1 MLHTNFLVS
10 APQLEL
16 MQLKKLNPW
25 ERLPSQRSETVN
37 DVVTEIRNFHS
48 LKELSENLEEEISFC
63 KAVGEEYGERLGSL
77 LRENETTHGEEDWF
91 KELSGLQKTGKETKS
106 KGKSNGNGKGKG
118 KKKGAKAGWIQFKD
132 IMIST
137 EEYGEAQILFDAI
150 EDIKSRVNQLEKI
163 KENIE
168 DLKRLGLGENIVYIT
183 YLHEGVPEKI
193 VLIKKNGEEF
203 GKKFEFVATFSLP
216 EPRE

>member
-1 MLHTNFLVS
+1 
-10 APQLEL
+10 
-16 MQLKKLNPW
+16 
-25 ERLPSQRSETVN
+25 
-37 DVVTEIRNFHS
+37 VVTEIRNFHS
-48 LKELSENLEEEISFC
+48 LKELSENLEEEISFY
-63 KAVGEEYGERLGSL
+63 KTAGEEYGQRLGSL

-106 KGKSNGNGKGKG
+106 KGKSKGKGKG
-118 KKKGAKAGWIQFKD
+118 KKKGAKSGWIQFKD

-137 EEYGEAQILFDAI
+137 EEYSEAQILFDAI

-183 YLHEGVPEKI
+183 YLREGVPEKI

-203 GKKFEFVATFSLP
+203 GKKFEFAATFSLP
-216 EPRE
+216 EAS